1 MTGLNEALVNLEK
14 GIKITEKLIAI
25 GQQVLSLPLA
35 NMSARLKLAID
46 TLKATEEVS
55 ECLSSK
61 ARYALK
67 YGKNPETKQT
77 WSSSTVTSLQKRV
90 VEMYEDIAADCRV
103 VRSHIKSVSTT

>member
-1 MTGLNEALVNLEK
+1 
-14 GIKITEKLIAI
+14 
-25 GQQVLSLPLA
+25 
-35 NMSARLKLAID
+35 MSARLKLAID

-55 ECLSSK
+55 ECLSSE

-77 WSSSTVTSLQKRV
+77 LSASTVTSLEKRV

-103 VRSHIKSVSTT
+103 FRSHIKSVSTT